1 MSVPESS
8 SSKGRPSLL
17 SETAPGPVDNNS
29 RILASLEGRVVAQQ
43 PPRRR
48 SKKPAIAAG
57 AAVVAFA
64 ALGAWQW
71 LRGQQ
76 NDASV
81 ATAAPAATVA
91 AKAVPASGAV
101 PGVGAASSVQ
111 VAQAADASAQQ
122 AAVIVADDTARGS
135 DDAGSAGM
143 GASSPRGADAD
154 RLSRA
159 LANGAAPGQNG
170 DTRASAAVAVAASS
184 APAAKAQA
192 PVKTM
197 AARTQR
203 ESAKQNPR
211 ESAKARHAEKLAVA
225 HARKHGKARPSA
237 VKDDPDVDLLAALV
251 ARTKPY
257 DAKPAKA
264 ASAASATGGVSK
276 AAASTAGTASLA
288 DQVKACDT
296 GNFFEVQSCRW
307 HACSGH
313 WGKDPACPSTAA
325 AAQAQ
330 QQAQ

>member
-1 MSVPESS
+1 MSAPESS

-17 SETAPGPVDNNS
+17 SETAPGPVDNNA

-48 SKKPAIAAG
+48 SKTPAIVTG

-76 NDASV
+76 NEAPV

-91 AKAVPASGAV
+91 AKAAAAS
-101 PGVGAASSVQ
+101 GAASSVQ
-111 VAQAADASAQQ
+111 VAQAAAASAPQ

-135 DDAGSAGM
+135 DDADSASV

-159 LANGAAPGQNG
+159 LANGAAPEQKGE
-170 DTRASAAVAVAASS
+170 TRAFAAEAVAATS
-184 APAAKAQA
+184 APSVKAQA

-211 ESAKARHAEKLAVA
+211 ESAKARHAEKLAAA
-225 HARKHGKARPSA
+225 HARKHGKARSSA

-264 ASAASATGGVSK
+264 ASAAGATGGVSK
-276 AAASTAGTASLA
+276 AAASKAGTASLA

-296 GNFFEVQSCRW
+296 GNFFEAQSCRW

>member
-1 MSVPESS
+1 MSAPESS

-48 SKKPAIAAG
+48 SKKPALAVG

-76 NDASV
+76 NDAPV

-91 AKAVPASGAV
+91 AKAFPASGAAM
-101 PGVGAASSVQ
+101 GAASSVQ
-111 VAQAADASAQQ
+111 VAQAAAASAPQ
-122 AAVIVADDTARGS
+122 AAVIVADDTVRG
-135 DDAGSAGM
+135 DDASASA
-143 GASSPRGADAD
+143 GASSPRGAVAD
-154 RLSRA
+154 RLSQA
-159 LANGAAPGQNG
+159 LASGAAPVQNG
-170 DTRASAAVAVAASS
+170 DKPVSAAVAAAATS
-184 APAAKAQA
+184 APVGKQQA

-211 ESAKARHAEKLAVA
+211 ESAKTRHAERLAGT
-225 HARKHGKARPSA
+225 HARKHVKGRSSA

-257 DAKPAKA
+257 DAKPTKAAKA
-264 ASAASATGGVSK
+264 ASAPGGASK
-276 AAASTAGTASLA
+276 AAASKAGAASLA
-288 DQVKACDT
+288 DQVKACDH

>member
-1 MSVPESS
+1 MSAPESS

-48 SKKPAIAAG
+48 SKKPAIVAG

-76 NDASV
+76 NDAPV
-81 ATAAPAATVA
+81 ATTTVA
-91 AKAVPASGAV
+91 AKAAPASGVAT
-101 PGVGAASSVQ
+101 GAASSVQ
-111 VAQAADASAQQ
+111 VAQAAASAPQ
-122 AAVIVADDTARGS
+122 AAVIVAEDTVRGA
-135 DDAGSAGM
+135 DAASASV
-143 GASSPRGADAD
+143 GASSPRSADAD
-154 RLSRA
+154 RLSLA
-159 LANGAAPGQNG
+159 LANGVAPVQNA
-170 DTRASAAVAVAASS
+170 DKPVSAAAAASTLAS
-184 APAAKAQA
+184 KQQA

-211 ESAKARHAEKLAVA
+211 ESAKAHRTEKLAAA
-225 HARKHGKARPSA
+225 HAGKHVKARSSA
-237 VKDDPDVDLLAALV
+237 GKDDPDVDLLAALV

-264 ASAASATGGVSK
+264 TSAPGGASK
-276 AAASTAGTASLA
+276 AAASKAGAASLA

-296 GNFFEVQSCRW
+296 GNFFEAQSCRW
-307 HACSGH
+307 HTCSGH

>member
-1 MSVPESS
+1 MSAPESS

-76 NDASV
+76 NEPPV
-81 ATAAPAATVA
+81 AAAAPAATVV
-91 AKAVPASGAV
+91 AKASPASGAA
-101 PGVGAASSVQ
+101 PSAGAASSVQ
-111 VAQAADASAQQ
+111 AAQAAAASGPQ
-122 AAVIVADDTARGS
+122 AAVIVADDTVRVGA
-135 DDAGSAGM
+135 DAGSAGA
-143 GASSPRGADAD
+143 GASSPHSADAD
-154 RLSRA
+154 RLSQA
-159 LANGAAPGQNG
+159 LASGAAPVQNV
-170 DTRASAAVAVAASS
+170 DKAASAAVAAAAAS
-184 APAAKAQA
+184 APVAKQQA

-197 AARTQR
+197 AGRTQR

-211 ESAKARHAEKLAVA
+211 DSAKARHAEKLAAA
-225 HARKHGKARPSA
+225 HASKHVKARPSA
-237 VKDDPDVDLLAALV
+237 AKDDPDVDLLAALV
-251 ARTKPY
+251 ARTKRY
-257 DAKPAKA
+257 DAKA
-264 ASAASATGGVSK
+264 ASAPAVAGKTAASK
-276 AAASTAGTASLA
+276 AGAASLA
-288 DQVKACDT
+288 DQVKACDN
-296 GNFFEVQSCRW
+296 GNFFEAQSCRW

-313 WGKDPACPSTAA
+313 WGKDPACPSTAS

>member
-1 MSVPESS
+1 MSAPESS

-17 SETAPGPVDNNS
+17 SETAPGSVDNNS

-48 SKKPAIAAG
+48 SKKPVLAVG
-57 AAVVAFA
+57 AAVVAFS

-76 NDASV
+76 NDVSV

-91 AKAVPASGAV
+91 AKASPASGAAT
-101 PGVGAASSVQ
+101 GAASSVQ
-111 VAQAADASAQQ
+111 VAQVAAASAPQ
-122 AAVIVADDTARGS
+122 AAVIVADDTVRG
-135 DDAGSAGM
+135 DDASASA

-154 RLSRA
+154 RLSQA
-159 LANGAAPGQNG
+159 LASGAAPVQNG
-170 DTRASAAVAVAASS
+170 DKPVSAAVAAAATS
-184 APAAKAQA
+184 APAAQQQA

-211 ESAKARHAEKLAVA
+211 ESAKTRHAERLAGA
-225 HARKHGKARPSA
+225 HARKHVKGRSRA

-264 ASAASATGGVSK
+264 ASAPVGASK
-276 AAASTAGTASLA
+276 AAASKAGAASLA
-288 DQVKACDT
+288 DQVKACDN
-296 GNFFEVQSCRW
+296 GNFFEVQRCRW
-307 HACSGH
+307 RACSGH

-330 QQAQ
+330 QQAQSR